1 MVFPLRWIFPLIPVC
16 PMRILAIGPVWSSPT
31 PLIMGVDSRYFTY
44 YNEPSEDQ
52 IAFCVDLD
60 TGNILNN
67 EKPCN
72 LAEKLLP
79 KASFCISCSISY

>member
-1 MVFPLRWIFPLIPVC
+1 
-16 PMRILAIGPVWSSPT
+16 
-31 PLIMGVDSRYFTY
+31 MGVDSRYFTY

-67 EKPCN
+67 EKPSN

-79 KASFCISCSISY
+79 KAS

>member
-1 MVFPLRWIFPLIPVC
+1 
-16 PMRILAIGPVWSSPT
+16 MRILAIGPVWSSPT

-67 EKPCN
+67 EKPSS

-79 KASFCISCSISY
+79 KASWIISLQSNFALYFFF